1 MKESLINKL
10 NKLKN
15 YFLIKENLNKNFKN
29 IYLKIAELIFLKKTS
44 IRKPLIIGLAG
55 GQGSGKTTFAQFLKL
70 ILESKYNLRTVSVS
84 IDDIYKTKKERIK
97 ISKEINKLF
106 LTRGVPG
113 THDVNFLTKFFK
125 VLKDNSLNKSYLIP
139 KFDKSIDDRLPKNKW
154 HYVEKK
160 LDVFIL
166 EGWCVGARPE
176 ENNRKLKKTIN
187 LLETYEDK
195 NCKWRFAVNQQLKN
209 DYKKLFSFIDLMI
222 YLKVPNFNK
231 VLTWRGLQE
240 KKLAYSRKNISKN
253 KNKIMS
259 ESEIKRFIMFY
270 ERITKKMLI
279 DMPKFADI
287 VVPISSNHQP
297 KKIILNR

>member
-1 MKESLINKL
+1 MIRLQEVYDEGKINH
-10 NKLKN
+10 NFYGQIIN
-15 YFLIKENLNKNFKN
+15 QPSNQITQNRPNL
-29 IYLKIAELIFLKKTS
+29 
-44 IRKPLIIGLAG
+44 
-55 GQGSGKTTFAQFLKL
+55 
-70 ILESKYNLRTVSVS
+70 
-84 IDDIYKTKKERIK
+84 YKTKKDRIK
-97 ISKEINKLF
+97 ISNRINKLF

-113 THDVNFLTKFFK
+113 THDVNFLTRFFK
-125 VLKDNSLNKSYLIP
+125 VLKNNKFNKSFLIP

-176 ENNRKLKKTIN
+176 EYNRKLKKTIN
-187 LLETYEDK
+187 LLESYEDK

-297 KKIILNR
+297 KKIILN

>member
-1 MKESLINKL
+1 MKKSLINKL

-15 YFLIKENLNKNFKN
+15 SFFIKEDLNKNFKN
-29 IYLKIAELIFLKKTS
+29 IYLKIAESIFIKKTS
-44 IRKPLIIGLAG
+44 LRKPLIIGLAG
-55 GQGSGKTTFAQFLKL
+55 GQGSGKTTFSQFLKL
-70 ILESKYNLRTVSVS
+70 ILQNKYNLRTATVS

-106 LTRGVPG
+106 FTRGVPG

-125 VLKDNSLNKSYLIP
+125 MLKNNNLNKSFLIP
-139 KFDKSIDDRLPKNKW
+139 QFDKSIDDRVPKNKW
-154 HYVEKK
+154 YDVEKN

-176 ENNRKLKKTIN
+176 ENIRNLKKPIN
-187 LLETYEDK
+187 KLEALEDK
-195 NCKWRFAVNQQLKN
+195 NCEWRFKVNQQLKN
-209 DYKKLFSFIDLMI
+209 DYKELFSFIDLMI
-222 YLKVPNFNK
+222 YLKVPDFSK

-259 ESEIKRFIMFY
+259 KIEIKRFIMFY

-287 VVPISSNHQP
+287 IVPISSNHQP
-297 KKIILNR
+297 KKIILN

>member
-15 YFLIKENLNKNFKN
+15 SFFIKEDLNINFKK
-29 IYLKIAELIFLKKTS
+29 IYIKIAELIFLKKLS
-44 IRKPLIIGLAG
+44 LSSPLIIGLAG
-55 GQGSGKTTFAQFLKL
+55 GQGSGKTTFAHFLKL
-70 ILESKYNLRTVSVS
+70 ILEDKYKLKTITVS
-84 IDDIYKTKKERIK
+84 IDDIYKTKKDRVK
-97 ISKEINKLF
+97 LSKKINKLF

-125 VLKDNSLNKSYLIP
+125 VLKKNNLNKSFLIP
-139 KFDKSIDDRLPKNKW
+139 KFDKSIDDRLPKSKW
-154 HYVEKK
+154 HHVNKK
-160 LDVFIL
+160 LDIFIL

-176 ENNRKLKKTIN
+176 DNRRNLKKPIN
-187 LLETYEDK
+187 KLEALEDE
-195 NCKWRFAVNQQLKN
+195 NYKWRFKVNHQLKN
-209 DYKKLFSFIDLMI
+209 NYKKLFSFIDLMI

-231 VLTWRGLQE
+231 VLIWRGLQE
-240 KKLAYSRKNISKN
+240 KKLAYSRKNMSKN

-287 VVPISSNHQP
+287 IVPISSNHQP
-297 KKIILNR
+297 KKIIIN

>member
-15 YFLIKENLNKNFKN
+15 SFFIKEDLNINFKK
-29 IYLKIAELIFLKKTS
+29 IYIKIAELIFLKKLS
-44 IRKPLIIGLAG
+44 LSSPLIIGLAG
-55 GQGSGKTTFAQFLKL
+55 GQGSGKTTFAHFLKL
-70 ILESKYNLRTVSVS
+70 ILEDKYKLKTITVS
-84 IDDIYKTKKERIK
+84 IDDIYKTKKDRVK
-97 ISKEINKLF
+97 LSKKINKLF

-125 VLKDNSLNKSYLIP
+125 VLKKNNLNKSFLIP
-139 KFDKSIDDRLPKNKW
+139 KFDKSIDDRLPKSKW
-154 HYVEKK
+154 HHINKK
-160 LDVFIL
+160 LDIFIL

-176 ENNRKLKKTIN
+176 DNHRNLKKPIN
-187 LLETYEDK
+187 KLEAIEDE
-195 NCKWRFAVNQQLKN
+195 NYKWRFKVNHQLKN
-209 DYKKLFSFIDLMI
+209 NYKKLFSFIDLMI
-222 YLKVPNFNK
+222 YLKVPNFKK
-231 VLTWRGLQE
+231 VLIWRGLQE
-240 KKLAYSRKNISKN
+240 KKLAYSRKNMSKN

-287 VVPISSNHQP
+287 IVPISSNHQP
-297 KKIILNR
+297 KKIIIN

>member
-15 YFLIKENLNKNFKN
+15 SFFIKEDLNKNFKK
-29 IYLKIAELIFLKKTS
+29 IYIKIAELIFLKKLS
-44 IRKPLIIGLAG
+44 LSSPLIIGLAG
-55 GQGSGKTTFAQFLKL
+55 GQGSGKTTFAHFLKL
-70 ILESKYNLRTVSVS
+70 ILEDKYKLKTITVS
-84 IDDIYKTKKERIK
+84 IDDIYKTKKDRVK
-97 ISKEINKLF
+97 LSKKINKLF

-125 VLKDNSLNKSYLIP
+125 VLKNNNLNKSFLIP
-139 KFDKSIDDRLPKNKW
+139 KFDKSIDDRLPKSKW
-154 HYVEKK
+154 HHVNKK
-160 LDVFIL
+160 LDIFIL

-176 ENNRKLKKTIN
+176 DNHRNLKKPIN
-187 LLETYEDK
+187 KLEALEDE
-195 NCKWRFAVNQQLKN
+195 NYKWRFKVNHQLKN
-209 DYKKLFSFIDLMI
+209 NYKELFSFIDLMI

-231 VLTWRGLQE
+231 VLIWRGLQE
-240 KKLAYSRKNISKN
+240 KKLAYSRKNMSKN

-287 VVPISSNHQP
+287 IVPISSNHQP
-297 KKIILNR
+297 KKIIIN

>member
-15 YFLIKENLNKNFKN
+15 SFFIKEDLNKNFKK
-29 IYLKIAELIFLKKTS
+29 IYIKIAELIFLKKLS
-44 IRKPLIIGLAG
+44 LSSPLIIGLAG
-55 GQGSGKTTFAQFLKL
+55 GQGSGKTTFAHFLKL
-70 ILESKYNLRTVSVS
+70 ILEDKYKLKTITVS
-84 IDDIYKTKKERIK
+84 IDDIYKTKKDRVK
-97 ISKEINKLF
+97 LSKKINKLF

-125 VLKDNSLNKSYLIP
+125 VLKKNNLNKSFLIP
-139 KFDKSIDDRLPKNKW
+139 KFDKSIDDRLPKSKW
-154 HYVEKK
+154 HHVNKK
-160 LDVFIL
+160 LDIFIL

-176 ENNRKLKKTIN
+176 DNHRNLKKPIN
-187 LLETYEDK
+187 KLEAIEDE
-195 NCKWRFAVNQQLKN
+195 NYKWRFKVNHQLKN
-209 DYKKLFSFIDLMI
+209 NYKELFSFIDLMI
-222 YLKVPNFNK
+222 YLKVPNFKK
-231 VLTWRGLQE
+231 VLIWRGLQE
-240 KKLAYSRKNISKN
+240 KKLAYSRKNMSKN

-287 VVPISSNHQP
+287 IVPISSNHQP
-297 KKIILNR
+297 KKIIIN

>member
-15 YFLIKENLNKNFKN
+15 SFFIKEDLNKNFKK
-29 IYLKIAELIFLKKTS
+29 IYIKTAELIFLKKLS
-44 IRKPLIIGLAG
+44 LSSPLIIGLAG
-55 GQGSGKTTFAQFLKL
+55 GQGSGKTTFAHFLKL
-70 ILESKYNLRTVSVS
+70 ILEDKYKLKTITVS
-84 IDDIYKTKKERIK
+84 IDDIYKTKKDRVK
-97 ISKEINKLF
+97 LSKKINKLF

-125 VLKDNSLNKSYLIP
+125 VLKKNNLNKSFLIP
-139 KFDKSIDDRLPKNKW
+139 KFDKSIDDRLPKSKW
-154 HYVEKK
+154 HHVNKK
-160 LDVFIL
+160 LDIFIL

-176 ENNRKLKKTIN
+176 DNHRNLKKPIN
-187 LLETYEDK
+187 KLEALEDE
-195 NCKWRFAVNQQLKN
+195 NYKWRFKVNHQLKN
-209 DYKKLFSFIDLMI
+209 NYKKLFSFIDLMI

-231 VLTWRGLQE
+231 VLIWRGLQE
-240 KKLAYSRKNISKN
+240 KKLAYSRKNMSKN

-287 VVPISSNHQP
+287 IVPISSNHQP
-297 KKIILNR
+297 KKIIIN

>member
-1 MKESLINKL
+1 MKKSLINKL

-15 YFLIKENLNKNFKN
+15 SFFIKEDLNKNFKK
-29 IYLKIAELIFLKKTS
+29 IYTKIAELIFLKKLS
-44 IRKPLIIGLAG
+44 LSSPLIIGLAG
-55 GQGSGKTTFAQFLKL
+55 GQGSGKTTFAHFLKL
-70 ILESKYNLRTVSVS
+70 ILEDKYKLNTITVS
-84 IDDIYKTKKERIK
+84 IDDIYKTKKDRAK
-97 ISKEINKLF
+97 LSKKINKLF

-125 VLKDNSLNKSYLIP
+125 VLKNNNLNKSFLIP
-139 KFDKSIDDRLPKNKW
+139 KFDKSIDDRLPKSKW
-154 HYVEKK
+154 HHVNKK
-160 LDVFIL
+160 LDIFIL

-176 ENNRKLKKTIN
+176 DNHRNLKKPIN
-187 LLETYEDK
+187 KLEALEDE
-195 NCKWRFAVNQQLKN
+195 NCKWRFKVNHQLKN
-209 DYKKLFSFIDLMI
+209 NYKELFSFIDLMI

-231 VLTWRGLQE
+231 VLIWRGLQE
-240 KKLAYSRKNISKN
+240 KKLAYSRMNMSKN

-287 VVPISSNHQP
+287 IVPISSNHQP
-297 KKIILNR
+297 KKIIIN

>member
-15 YFLIKENLNKNFKN
+15 SFFIKEDLNKNFKK
-29 IYLKIAELIFLKKTS
+29 IYIKIAELIFLKKLS
-44 IRKPLIIGLAG
+44 LSSPLIIGLAG
-55 GQGSGKTTFAQFLKL
+55 GQGSGKTTFAHFLKL
-70 ILESKYNLRTVSVS
+70 ILEDKYKLKTITVS
-84 IDDIYKTKKERIK
+84 IDDIYKTKKDRVK
-97 ISKEINKLF
+97 LSKKINKLF

-125 VLKDNSLNKSYLIP
+125 VLKKNNLNKSFLIP
-139 KFDKSIDDRLPKNKW
+139 KFDKSIDDRLPKSKW
-154 HYVEKK
+154 HHINKK
-160 LDVFIL
+160 LDIFIL

-176 ENNRKLKKTIN
+176 DNHRNLKKPIN
-187 LLETYEDK
+187 KLEAIEDE
-195 NCKWRFAVNQQLKN
+195 NYKWRFKVNHQLKN
-209 DYKKLFSFIDLMI
+209 NYKELFSFIDLMI

-231 VLTWRGLQE
+231 VLIWRGLQE
-240 KKLAYSRKNISKN
+240 KKLAYSRKNMSKN

-287 VVPISSNHQP
+287 IVPISSNHQP
-297 KKIILNR
+297 KKIIIN

>member
-15 YFLIKENLNKNFKN
+15 SFFIKEDLNINFKK
-29 IYLKIAELIFLKKTS
+29 IYIKIAELIFLKKLS
-44 IRKPLIIGLAG
+44 LSSPLIIGLAG
-55 GQGSGKTTFAQFLKL
+55 GQGSGKTTFAHFLKL
-70 ILESKYNLRTVSVS
+70 ILEDKYKLKTITVS
-84 IDDIYKTKKERIK
+84 IDDIYKTKKDRVK
-97 ISKEINKLF
+97 LSKKINKLF

-125 VLKDNSLNKSYLIP
+125 VLKKNNLNKSFLIP
-139 KFDKSIDDRLPKNKW
+139 KFDKSIDDRLPKSKW
-154 HYVEKK
+154 HHINKK
-160 LDVFIL
+160 LDIFIL

-176 ENNRKLKKTIN
+176 DNHRNLKKPIN
-187 LLETYEDK
+187 KLEALEDE
-195 NCKWRFAVNQQLKN
+195 NYKWRFKVNHQLKN
-209 DYKKLFSFIDLMI
+209 NYKELFSFIDLMI
-222 YLKVPNFNK
+222 YLKVPNFKK
-231 VLTWRGLQE
+231 VLIWRGLQE
-240 KKLAYSRKNISKN
+240 KKLAYSRKNMSKN

-287 VVPISSNHQP
+287 IVPISSNHQP
-297 KKIILNR
+297 KKIIIN

>member
-15 YFLIKENLNKNFKN
+15 SFFIKEDLNKNFKK
-29 IYLKIAELIFLKKTS
+29 IYIKIAELIFLKKLS
-44 IRKPLIIGLAG
+44 LSSPLIIGLAG
-55 GQGSGKTTFAQFLKL
+55 GQGSGKTTFAHFLKL
-70 ILESKYNLRTVSVS
+70 ILEDKYKLKTITVS
-84 IDDIYKTKKERIK
+84 IDDIYKTKKDRVK
-97 ISKEINKLF
+97 LSKKINKLF

-125 VLKDNSLNKSYLIP
+125 VLKKNNLNKSFLIP
-139 KFDKSIDDRLPKNKW
+139 KFDKSIDDRLPKSKW
-154 HYVEKK
+154 HHVNKK
-160 LDVFIL
+160 LDIFIL

-176 ENNRKLKKTIN
+176 DNHRNLKKPIN
-187 LLETYEDK
+187 KLEAIEDE
-195 NCKWRFAVNQQLKN
+195 NYKWRFKVNHQLKN
-209 DYKKLFSFIDLMI
+209 NYKELFSFIDLMI

-231 VLTWRGLQE
+231 VLIWRGLQE
-240 KKLAYSRKNISKN
+240 KKLAYSRKNMSKN

-287 VVPISSNHQP
+287 IVPISSNHQP
-297 KKIILNR
+297 KKIIIN

>member
-15 YFLIKENLNKNFKN
+15 SFFIKEDLNKNFKK
-29 IYLKIAELIFLKKTS
+29 IYIKIAELIFLKKLS
-44 IRKPLIIGLAG
+44 LSSPLIIGLAG
-55 GQGSGKTTFAQFLKL
+55 GQGSGKTTFAHFLKL
-70 ILESKYNLRTVSVS
+70 ILEDKYKLNTITVS
-84 IDDIYKTKKERIK
+84 IDDIYKTKKDRAK
-97 ISKEINKLF
+97 LSKKINKLF

-125 VLKDNSLNKSYLIP
+125 VLKNNNLNKSFLIP
-139 KFDKSIDDRLPKNKW
+139 KFDKSIDDRLPKSKW
-154 HYVEKK
+154 HHVNKK
-160 LDVFIL
+160 LDIFIL

-176 ENNRKLKKTIN
+176 DNHRNLKKPIN
-187 LLETYEDK
+187 KLEALEDE
-195 NCKWRFAVNQQLKN
+195 NCKWRFKVNHQLKN
-209 DYKKLFSFIDLMI
+209 NYKELFSFIDLMI

-231 VLTWRGLQE
+231 VLIWRGLQE
-240 KKLAYSRKNISKN
+240 KKLAYSRMNMSKS

-287 VVPISSNHQP
+287 IVPISSNHQP
-297 KKIILNR
+297 KKIIIN

>member
-15 YFLIKENLNKNFKN
+15 SFFIKEDLNINFKK
-29 IYLKIAELIFLKKTS
+29 IYIKIAELIFLKKLS
-44 IRKPLIIGLAG
+44 LSSPLIIGLAG
-55 GQGSGKTTFAQFLKL
+55 GQGSGKTTFAHFLKL
-70 ILESKYNLRTVSVS
+70 ILEDKYKLKTITVS
-84 IDDIYKTKKERIK
+84 IDDIYKTKKDRVK
-97 ISKEINKLF
+97 LSKKINKLF

-125 VLKDNSLNKSYLIP
+125 VLKKNNLNKSFLIP
-139 KFDKSIDDRLPKNKW
+139 KFDKSIDDRLPKSKW
-154 HYVEKK
+154 HHINKK
-160 LDVFIL
+160 LDIFIL

-176 ENNRKLKKTIN
+176 DNHRNLKKPIN
-187 LLETYEDK
+187 KLEAIEDE
-195 NCKWRFAVNQQLKN
+195 NYKWRFKVNHQLKN
-209 DYKKLFSFIDLMI
+209 NYKELFSFIDLMI

-231 VLTWRGLQE
+231 VLIWRGLQE
-240 KKLAYSRKNISKN
+240 KKLAYSRKNMSKN

-287 VVPISSNHQP
+287 IVPISSNHQP
-297 KKIILNR
+297 KKIIIN

>member
-10 NKLKN
+10 NILKN
-15 YFLIKENLNKNFKN
+15 SFSIKENLNKNFKN

-44 IRKPLIIGLAG
+44 LRKPLIIGLAG

-70 ILESKYNLRTVSVS
+70 ILEKRYNLKTISVS

-97 ISKEINKLF
+97 ISKKINKLF
-106 LTRGVPG
+106 LIRGVPG
-113 THDVNFLTKFFK
+113 THDVNFLTKFFTA
-125 VLKDNSLNKSYLIP
+125 LKNNSLNKYFLIP

-154 HYVEKK
+154 HYVDKK
-160 LDVFIL
+160 IDIFIL
-166 EGWCVGARPE
+166 EGWCVGARAE
-176 ENNRKLKKTIN
+176 ENNRNLKKPIN
-187 LLETYEDK
+187 KLEALEDK
-195 NCKWRFAVNQQLKN
+195 NFKWRFKVNHQLKN
-209 DYKKLFSFIDLMI
+209 DYKELFSFIDLMI

-231 VLTWRGLQE
+231 VLAWRSLQE
-240 KKLAYSRKNISKN
+240 KKLAYLRKNISKN

-287 VVPISSNHQP
+287 IVPISSNHQP
-297 KKIILNR
+297 KKIILN

>member
-15 YFLIKENLNKNFKN
+15 SFFIKENLNKNLKN
-29 IYLKIAELIFLKKTS
+29 IYLKIAEIIFLKKTS
-44 IRKPLIIGLAG
+44 LSKPLIIGLAG
-55 GQGSGKTTFAQFLKL
+55 GQGSGKTTFADFLKL
-70 ILESKYNLRTVSVS
+70 ILESKYNLRTITVS

-97 ISKEINKLF
+97 ISNRINKLF

-113 THDVNFLTKFFK
+113 THDVNFLTKIFK
-125 VLKDNSLNKSYLIP
+125 ALNGNNLNKFFLIP

-154 HYVEKK
+154 HYVKKK

-176 ENNRKLKKTIN
+176 ENNSNLKKPIN
-187 LLETYEDK
+187 KLEAIEDK
-195 NCKWRFAVNQQLKN
+195 NCKWRHMVNQQLNN
-209 DYKKLFSFIDLMI
+209 DYKELFSFIDLMI

-240 KKLAYSRKNISKN
+240 KKLAYFRKNISKN

-259 ESEIKRFIMFY
+259 HSEIKRFIMFY

-287 VVPISSNHQP
+287 IVSISSSHQP
-297 KKIILNR
+297 KKIILN

>member
-15 YFLIKENLNKNFKN
+15 SFFIKEDLSINFKK
-29 IYLKIAELIFLKKTS
+29 IYIKIAELIFLKKLS
-44 IRKPLIIGLAG
+44 LSSPLIIGLAG
-55 GQGSGKTTFAQFLKL
+55 GQGSGKTTFAHFLKL
-70 ILESKYNLRTVSVS
+70 ILEDKYKLKTITVS
-84 IDDIYKTKKERIK
+84 IDDIYKTKKDRVK
-97 ISKEINKLF
+97 LSKKINKLF

-125 VLKDNSLNKSYLIP
+125 VLKKNNLNKSFLIP
-139 KFDKSIDDRLPKNKW
+139 KFDKSIDDRLPKSKW
-154 HYVEKK
+154 HHVNKK
-160 LDVFIL
+160 LDIFIL

-176 ENNRKLKKTIN
+176 DNHRNLKKPIN
-187 LLETYEDK
+187 KLEALEDE
-195 NCKWRFAVNQQLKN
+195 NYKWRFKVNHQLKN
-209 DYKKLFSFIDLMI
+209 NYKELFSFIDLMI
-222 YLKVPNFNK
+222 YLKVPNFKK
-231 VLTWRGLQE
+231 VLIWRGLQE
-240 KKLAYSRKNISKN
+240 KKLAYSRKNMSKN

-287 VVPISSNHQP
+287 IVPISSNHQP
-297 KKIILNR
+297 KKIIIN

>member
-15 YFLIKENLNKNFKN
+15 SFFIKEDLNINFKK
-29 IYLKIAELIFLKKTS
+29 IYIKIAELIFLKKLS
-44 IRKPLIIGLAG
+44 LSSPLIIGLAG
-55 GQGSGKTTFAQFLKL
+55 GQGSGKTTFAHFLKL
-70 ILESKYNLRTVSVS
+70 ILEDKYKLKTITVS
-84 IDDIYKTKKERIK
+84 IDDIYKTKKDRVK
-97 ISKEINKLF
+97 LSKKINKLF

-125 VLKDNSLNKSYLIP
+125 VLKKNNLNKSFLIP
-139 KFDKSIDDRLPKNKW
+139 KFDKSIDDRLPKSKW
-154 HYVEKK
+154 HHINKK
-160 LDVFIL
+160 LDIFIL

-176 ENNRKLKKTIN
+176 DNHRNLKKPIN
-187 LLETYEDK
+187 KLEAIEDE
-195 NCKWRFAVNQQLKN
+195 NYKWRFKVNHQLKN
-209 DYKKLFSFIDLMI
+209 NYKKLFSFIDLMI

-231 VLTWRGLQE
+231 VLIWRGLQE
-240 KKLAYSRKNISKN
+240 KKLAYSRKNMSKN

-287 VVPISSNHQP
+287 IVPISSNHQP
-297 KKIILNR
+297 KKIIIN

>member
-15 YFLIKENLNKNFKN
+15 SFFIKEDLNKNFKK
-29 IYLKIAELIFLKKTS
+29 IYIKIAELIFLKKLS
-44 IRKPLIIGLAG
+44 LSSPLIIGLAG
-55 GQGSGKTTFAQFLKL
+55 GQGSGKTTFAHFLKL
-70 ILESKYNLRTVSVS
+70 ILEDKYKLKTITVS
-84 IDDIYKTKKERIK
+84 IDDIYKTKKDRVK
-97 ISKEINKLF
+97 LSKKINKLF

-125 VLKDNSLNKSYLIP
+125 VLKKNNLNKSFLIP
-139 KFDKSIDDRLPKNKW
+139 KFDKSIDDRLPKSKW
-154 HYVEKK
+154 HHINKK
-160 LDVFIL
+160 LDIFIL

-176 ENNRKLKKTIN
+176 DNHRNLKKPIN
-187 LLETYEDK
+187 KLEAIEDE
-195 NCKWRFAVNQQLKN
+195 NYKWRFKVNHQLKN
-209 DYKKLFSFIDLMI
+209 NYKKLFSFIDLMI
-222 YLKVPNFNK
+222 YLKVPNFKK
-231 VLTWRGLQE
+231 VLIWRGLQE
-240 KKLAYSRKNISKN
+240 KKLAYSRKNMSKN

-287 VVPISSNHQP
+287 IVPISSNHQP
-297 KKIILNR
+297 KKIIIN